1 MNPYILLLDLGIS
14 GTKAVLSSIKGAKAD
29 GINKLLDAGQSF
41 VDALESH
48 RQDVLTKDNFEKQ
61 RG

>member
-1 MNPYILLLDLGIS
+1 MNPYILLLDVAIG
-14 GTKAVLSSIKGAKAD
+14 GTKQLLSSIKGAKAD
-29 GINKLLDAGQSF
+29 GINNLLDAGQSF

-48 RQDVLTKDNFEKQ
+48 KQDVLTKANFEAQ